1 MIIIKAEKAKSVLV
15 EKILNNTRQSKYYIY
30 NDYYFNTYYPSVY
43 IDSKEVSLN
52 KLQNFI
58 LDDIKDF
65 EYFNDQ
71 YIVIY
76 TNLPEEEIKN
86 FIKDMEY
93 FICSS
98 MFSNLIITCK

>member
-1 MIIIKAEKAKSVLV
+1 MIIIKAEKAKSVLI
-15 EKILNNTRQSKYYIY
+15 EKILDNTHQSKYYIY
-30 NDYYFNTYYPSVY
+30 NDYCFNTYYPSIY

-52 KLQNFI
+52 ELQNFI

-76 TNLPEEEIKN
+76 TNLPEEEIRY

-93 FICSS
+93 FICSP